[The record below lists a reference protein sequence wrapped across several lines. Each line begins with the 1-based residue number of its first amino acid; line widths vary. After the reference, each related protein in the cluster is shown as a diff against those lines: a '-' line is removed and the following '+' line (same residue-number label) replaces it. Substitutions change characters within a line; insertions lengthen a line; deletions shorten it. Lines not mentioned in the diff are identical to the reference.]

1 MNTAIYLVKAVILI
15 TAGVTIAN
23 LVLESSLM
31 RRLSVLITP
40 FCRASNLPKECV
52 FSLVAAFF
60 NPTAGKS
67 ALAGFY
73 RNGRIS
79 ETETTLTAVMSTFP
93 IVVGESLFR
102 VQAPIALVL
111 LGPFIGGIYIFLNLF
126 SSFLQSFAAF
136 LYSKSHFPA
145 QPEAEKK
152 AEKKAEIEA
161 GAEAEVEP
169 KSERMRRA
177 LKKSFG
183 SLKKVI
189 PITVVA
195 FLVVDLLFRS
205 EIINY
210 IGLLFD
216 PALRVLGLPG
226 ESVTVLIADLAHFSA
241 GYATVAALL
250 ANGVVTAKQAV
261 LTLLVGSL
269 LIITL
274 IYLKFSLSMY
284 ISLFGRLGVKISV
297 VNYLSS
303 LLSKVVVI
311 LLVLILM

>member
-111 LGPFIGGIYIFLNLF
+111 LGPFVGGIYIFLNLF

-152 AEKKAEIEA
+152 A

>member
-31 RRLSVLITP
+31 KRLSVLITP

-152 AEKKAEIEA
+152 AEKK
-161 GAEAEVEP
+161 AEVEP

>member
-111 LGPFIGGIYIFLNLF
+111 LGPFVGGIYIFLNLF

-145 QPEAEKK
+145 QPEAK
-152 AEKKAEIEA
+152 KKAEIEA

>member
-152 AEKKAEIEA
+152 AEKKAE
-161 GAEAEVEP
+161 VEP